1 MKKMEVTAA
10 VAPELEEAAE
20 EPRSCRAGIDE
31 QTGCPARPGPGSIV
45 PGQAWPVVPPCRAAP
60 GFVLGRRPR
69 PGPWAYFR
77 AGPAQMARPKRR
89 VGPAQ
94 IAHKHMK
101 ISISQMFK
109 ESYKLNIISQILLS
123 S

>member
-1 MKKMEVTAA
+1 MNNFFHLRPIRQQMSKRAA
-10 VAPELEEAAE
+10 RPSLARLD
-20 EPRSCRAGIDE
+20 RAGL
-31 QTGCPARPGPGSIV
+31 PGLR
-45 PGQAWPVVPPCRAAP
+45 AWPTAQAR
-60 GFVLGRRPR
+60 
-69 PGPWAYFR
+69 PWAYFR
-77 AGPAQMARPKRR
+77 AGPAQMARPKWRA
-89 VGPAQ
+89 GPAQ

>member
-1 MKKMEVTAA
+1 MAFFIPPIDGAHEYIHT
-10 VAPELEEAAE
+10 
-20 EPRSCRAGIDE
+20 IDE
-31 QTGCPARPGPGSIV
+31 LTGRPARPEPGPGPARS
-45 PGQAWPVVPPCRAAP
+45 CRAAP

-77 AGPAQMARPKRR
+77 AGPAQMARPKWRA
-89 VGPAQ
+89 GPAQ

>member
-1 MKKMEVTAA
+1 MLWVQNKEEGYPTFEDESSVSNAHAA
-10 VAPELEEAAE
+10 MHA
-20 EPRSCRAGIDE
+20 IDE
-31 QTGCPARPGPGSIV
+31 QTGRPARPGSIV
-45 PGQAWPVVPPCRAAP
+45 PGQVWPIVPLCRAAP

-77 AGPAQMARPKRR
+77 AGPAQMARPKWRA
-89 VGPAQ
+89 GPAQ